1 MFFCLFTTAYFLGR
15 GAITCCTMVHIL
27 HQGFQFYILYNLA
40 SLRVWKIRF
49 ALLYRNP
56 QIKTFEF
63 RNFRIFS
70 ESFRNSKWFA
80 WFPGQITIDRIII
93 ISHDFLMTFS
103 DLLKFWPFFSYLSPQ
118 VLLHSD
124 WSKRA
129 SHKITRHTS
138 FIRDVS
144 NSALTNSKT
153 RYVSRFSHF
162 SRFSSMATW
171 SRGVTWW
178 TGDYR
183 LHKQYRTQRMLYN
196 EPQN

>member
-1 MFFCLFTTAYFLGR
+1 
-15 GAITCCTMVHIL
+15 MVHIL

-40 SLRVWKIRF
+40 SLRVRKIRF
-49 ALLYRNP
+49 ASLYRNP

-70 ESFRNSKWFA
+70 ESFRNSKWLA

-103 DLLKFWPFFSYLSPQ
+103 DLLKIWPFFSYLSPQ

-129 SHKITRHTS
+129 SHKITRQTS

-162 SRFSSMATW
+162 SRFFFDSKNFRAWPRDVDGSRDGLETIDYINNIEHNECFITSHKIQIKITW
-171 SRGVTWW
+171 
-178 TGDYR
+178 
-183 LHKQYRTQRMLYN
+183 LKL
-196 EPQN
+196 P

>member
-1 MFFCLFTTAYFLGR
+1 MFFVCLFTTAYFLLVEEPLHV
-15 GAITCCTMVHIL
+15 APWCTSYTRD
-27 HQGFQFYILYNLA
+27 FNFTFYTI
-40 SLRVWKIRF
+40 SLRL
-49 ALLYRNP
+49 ALKNP
-56 QIKTFEF
+56 LRVAQQKSPNQ
-63 RNFRIFS
+63 NFRISKFS
-70 ESFRNSKWFA
+70 KIFLPKFFRNSKWFA
-80 WFPGQITIDRIII
+80 WFPGQITINRIII

-162 SRFSSMATW
+162 SRFFITRNKFSSMSTW
-171 SRGVTWW
+171 C
-178 TGDYR
+178 
-183 LHKQYRTQRMLYN
+183 
-196 EPQN
+196 E